1 MGEVNQPAGS
11 AGANAEAGTNAEG
24 SATVEAASAAQ
35 PMERRGLPPVDKVK
49 LEKSMRGIYSALL
62 ILEVFV
68 VMMVPATIRQFDVG
82 LTGFRLIAI
91 IVVVASLIALCAF
104 IKKPWAYAAGWVIQA
119 AVLLMGFW
127 VWAMWVLGAFFVI
140 MWWYA
145 GHIHKQ
151 LRARPDL

>member
-1 MGEVNQPAGS
+1 MGEVSRRSGRPTPAS
-11 AGANAEAGTNAEG
+11 TGAALER
-24 SATVEAASAAQ
+24 
-35 PMERRGLPPVDKVK
+35 RRGLPPVDKVK

-62 ILEVFV
+62 ILEAFV
-68 VMMVPATIRQFDVG
+68 VLMVPATIRQFGVG
-82 LTGFRLIAI
+82 LTGFRLAAVV
-91 IVVVASLIALCAF
+91 IVVFGCIALCAF

-127 VWAMWVLGAFFVI
+127 VWAMWLLGAGFAV

-145 GHIHKQ
+145 GHIHRQ